1 MEVKENPVLIIPG
14 VLFWDSLY
22 GGMKEELSGY
32 LPAGRVAVAPLSLSD
47 WIGFPP
53 SPERSTNRVMRVI
66 DQSLAGLE
74 RKFPGEQVT
83 LVAHSG
89 GGTVAMVYLLERP
102 FQGDRYEVGGRVG
115 KLVTLGTPFHT
126 SERYARLK
134 TDFIE
139 RHLTPEFFMR
149 HPVVSVVSNKYR
161 GNMQGS
167 FVEKLCYQFYRSVDG
182 NGDTEGDGI
191 VPAGSCFLEGAENV
205 VVPDAEHLPTP
216 HTRWYGT
223 KEGVRQWIEWL

>member
-1 MEVKENPVLIIPG
+1 
-14 VLFWDSLY
+14 
-22 GGMKEELSGY
+22 
-32 LPAGRVAVAPLSLSD
+32 
-47 WIGFPP
+47 
-53 SPERSTNRVMRVI
+53 
-66 DQSLAGLE
+66 
-74 RKFPGEQVT
+74 
-83 LVAHSG
+83 
-89 GGTVAMVYLLERP
+89 
-102 FQGDRYEVGGRVG
+102 
-115 KLVTLGTPFHT
+115 
-126 SERYARLK
+126 
-134 TDFIE
+134 
-139 RHLTPEFFMR
+139 MR